1 MTEELPRKRIQ
12 DCHND
17 VYMENQ
23 WRDEKGEDLKDCQ
36 NDVHVDNQWSNE
48 KEREY
53 EEEMMKERKERDLS

>member
-1 MTEELPRKRIQ
+1 
-12 DCHND
+12 
-17 VYMENQ
+17 MENQ